1 MIISTLSPDEWDKEE
16 QDPAQLHGHQ
26 AKNRMTEQSERSAD
40 TPSNGGSYSFDF
52 FYHSTAI
59 ALTFTKLDDQQG
71 LWRTKYSII
80 KLIVRLEHFQ
90 PLLKIMN
97 IRKCDILVKD
107 QQHK

>member
-40 TPSNGGSYSFDF
+40 TPSNGGSYSLVLFC

-59 ALTFTKLDDQQG
+59 ALTFTKLVGRQG
-71 LWRTKYSII
+71 L
-80 KLIVRLEHFQ
+80 
-90 PLLKIMN
+90 
-97 IRKCDILVKD
+97 
-107 QQHK
+107 